1 MAIGEYEL
9 VDVHWEGL
17 PLDLDND
24 GVARYALLHE
34 YKNLLGYFETNHIAI
49 VGYKKSTEI
58 KVEAQLAFPEYIEKN
73 GDFKIRGLKYI
84 PMSIGLENIDSPS
97 SYQTIQFKNYDKA
110 DADLSDIYSV
120 TALSFADN
128 SFKLKLHCTL
138 LHVDI
143 SDNSQDLE
151 TNYLVYTYRK
161 KKWHSGVLILFG
173 LYDFI
178 LTLYQIHSQEKQER
192 VTSDPGNIQY
202 SPHVVFRYNTGAI
215 GNLKFPG
222 KEEYLQS
229 RKIR

>member
-1 MAIGEYEL
+1 MYIG
-9 VDVHWEGL
+9 EGL

-34 YKNLLGYFETNHIAI
+34 YKNLLGYFETNHIAT

-161 KKWHSGVLILFG
+161 KK
-173 LYDFI
+173 
-178 LTLYQIHSQEKQER
+178 
-192 VTSDPGNIQY
+192 
-202 SPHVVFRYNTGAI
+202 
-215 GNLKFPG
+215 
-222 KEEYLQS
+222 
-229 RKIR
+229 

>member
-1 MAIGEYEL
+1 MIVYFKIKMKKNLVKLSLMLIVAFCPCFLYLAKKINHPQSIIEMAIGEYEL

-161 KKWHSGVLILFG
+161 KK
-173 LYDFI
+173 
-178 LTLYQIHSQEKQER
+178 
-192 VTSDPGNIQY
+192 
-202 SPHVVFRYNTGAI
+202 
-215 GNLKFPG
+215 
-222 KEEYLQS
+222 
-229 RKIR
+229 